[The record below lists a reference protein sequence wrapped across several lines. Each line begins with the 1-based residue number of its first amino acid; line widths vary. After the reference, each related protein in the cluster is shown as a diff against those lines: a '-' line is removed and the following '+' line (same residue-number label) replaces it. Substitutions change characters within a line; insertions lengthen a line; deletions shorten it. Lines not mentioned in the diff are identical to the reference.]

1 MFKFRF
7 ATLLKVKKIR
17 NEMAQ
22 QALAEAQR
30 AYLALQ
36 GERSDCLRKIAG
48 AGDELLSLFEHVV
61 RPGEIEMFY
70 HYQRFLRERVKELDQ
85 ALEDMAR
92 EVEQRR
98 EELLKTRREYKAIER
113 LKEIHYERY
122 HIEQERLEMKA
133 IDDMAVTR
141 HARAQ

>member
-1 MFKFRF
+1 MFRFRF

-36 GERSDCLRKIAG
+36 GERAGCLRRIAG
-48 AGDELLSLFEHVV
+48 AGNELLKLFQHAA
-61 RPGEIEMFY
+61 RPAEIEMFY
-70 HYQRFLRERVKELDQ
+70 HYQRYLLERVKELDQ

-98 EELLKTRREYKAIER
+98 EQLLKARREYKAIER

-122 HIEQERLEMKA
+122 HTEQERLEMKA

-141 HARAQ
+141 HVRAQ